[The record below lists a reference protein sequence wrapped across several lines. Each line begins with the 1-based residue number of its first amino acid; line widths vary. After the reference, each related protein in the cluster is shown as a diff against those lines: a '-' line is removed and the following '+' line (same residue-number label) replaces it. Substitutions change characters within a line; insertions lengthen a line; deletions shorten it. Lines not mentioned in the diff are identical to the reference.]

1 MRDLKGLI
9 LINAYAPSLRT
20 HQTVRFT
27 QEFERRGVFVEVK
40 RNDFFPA
47 QVSHGKIATHLDHDF
62 CLYLDKDKY
71 LSQMLET
78 SGIRLFNS
86 AKAVADCDDKMQTHI
101 ALSGLNI
108 PMPQTLPGLL
118 CYDKTAKIESSVL
131 DNVER
136 TLGYPVIIK
145 QSYGSLGKGVFKADD
160 RRALERIANEVKLTS
175 HLFQQYI
182 AESHGKDMRVIVV
195 GGQAVGGIVRIS
207 DDDFRSN
214 IGLGAHAEKTEVP
227 SEIKEI
233 AERAATALGLDY
245 CGIDFL
251 LGKQPLLC
259 EVNSNAFFEA
269 FEQTTGINVAGLYVE
284 HILKTMSKNGRAHN

>member
-9 LINAYAPSLRT
+9 LLNAYAPSLRT
-20 HQTVRFT
+20 HQAVRFVR
-27 QEFERRGVFVEVK
+27 EFERRGVKADVK

-47 QVSHGKIATHLDHDF
+47 QILHGNVDARFDYDF

-71 LSQMLET
+71 VSQMLEAH
-78 SGIRLFNS
+78 GIKLFNS

-101 ALSGLNI
+101 ALSGLGI

-118 CYDKTAKIESSVL
+118 CYDKTAKPHPSVL
-131 DNVER
+131 DRIEQA
-136 TLGYPVIIK
+136 LGYPVIIK

-160 RRALERIANEVKLTS
+160 RAALERIADEVKLTS
-175 HLFQQYI
+175 HLFQRYI
-182 AESHGKDMRVIVV
+182 AQSHGKDMRVIVV
-195 GGQAVGGIVRIS
+195 GGHAVGGMLRMS
-207 DDDFRSN
+207 DGDFRSN
-214 IGLGAHAEKTEVP
+214 IGLGAHAEKTTVP
-227 SEIKEI
+227 AEIKEI
-233 AERAATALGLDY
+233 AERAAIALGLDY

-269 FEQTTGINVAGLYVE
+269 FEQTTGIDVAGLYAD
-284 HILKTMSKNGRAHN
+284 HILQTVSKKRTRA